1 MAAAIA
7 FNQAL
12 IRCGFNQDTAV
23 AIVGQGFDSLAIV
36 AAADDKDIDGMI
48 KNVRDTRREMGAAA
62 PGNVTFIFLA
72 IKKFKVMQFW
82 AKELVRCNRPLN
94 IGLFIEPLIGDYL
107 LHFEANQRRDEM
119 DPIEPEKPG
128 DLTDLDKWEVW
139 FERFDSYCSNIY
151 GAAKCPIKYIYREQ
165 EIPDPQD
172 LNGPWDNHDDFL
184 VACTHLQGNWFNVDN
199 KRVYDELKALYLG
212 KSSTPVAWTFIKTFD
227 RQRDG
232 RSALLALKRQCEG
245 TAAKQTRKAAAYAK
259 IATAK
264 YSGQSKRFTL
274 DQYIQIHQ
282 SAHNT
287 LADLEEPIAET
298 KKVSDFLAGITD
310 PRLNTAKDLVMGDRA
325 KLDNFEA
332 CQQYLKTISFTK
344 ANQDILQRNISN
356 TNTGGQPRGSK
367 RGGKGGGGGGG
378 KALGRSY
385 TNEEWQKLTPEQRD
399 KIRALRA
406 AQKKQRTDPNNNN
419 NTRGG
424 GGDLHSNVS
433 SITTGDSQQ
442 VATATTNNN
451 ANNQNQN
458 DGATQV
464 TNGSRQGGANSR
476 G

>member
-1 MAAAIA
+1 
-7 FNQAL
+7 
-12 IRCGFNQDTAV
+12 
-23 AIVGQGFDSLAIV
+23 
-36 AAADDKDIDGMI
+36 
-48 KNVRDTRREMGAAA
+48 
-62 PGNVTFIFLA
+62 
-72 IKKFKVMQFW
+72 
-82 AKELVRCNRPLN
+82 
-94 IGLFIEPLIGDYL
+94 
-107 LHFEANQRRDEM
+107 
-119 DPIEPEKPG
+119 
-128 DLTDLDKWEVW
+128 
-139 FERFDSYCSNIY
+139 
-151 GAAKCPIKYIYREQ
+151 
-165 EIPDPQD
+165 
-172 LNGPWDNHDDFL
+172 
-184 VACTHLQGNWFNVDN
+184 
-199 KRVYDELKALYLG
+199 
-212 KSSTPVAWTFIKTFD
+212 
-227 RQRDG
+227 
-232 RSALLALKRQCEG
+232 
-245 TAAKQTRKAAAYAK
+245 
-259 IATAK
+259 
-264 YSGQSKRFTL
+264 
-274 DQYIQIHQ
+274 
-282 SAHNT
+282 
-287 LADLEEPIAET
+287 
-298 KKVSDFLAGITD
+298 
-310 PRLNTAKDLVMGDRA
+310 MGDRA

-451 ANNQNQN
+451 ANQNQN